1 MQGALGRAELGTVG
15 AQQGKLLH
23 PEDTEGYLWAEAGR
37 EVRTGATKAVG
48 KASPGWTEGVK
59 SGQVVA
65 EEVTGVS
72 RCE

>member
-1 MQGALGRAELGTVG
+1 MG

>member
-1 MQGALGRAELGTVG
+1 MGRSRET
-15 AQQGKLLH
+15 GK
-23 PEDTEGYLWAEAGR
+23 DR
-37 EVRTGATKAVG
+37 ATKAVG